1 MKGLLQLALNK
12 QGKLVTIYQV
22 PTGKECNCF
31 CPKCEEPLI
40 AKNKNKTAGQI
51 LEEGQKIAHFSHAS
65 ESECRGAEETVIH
78 MLAKIVLKKFKTLL
92 LPPLIVASRLVSS
105 KRIEIFD
112 KVEIEEPIKTESFTI
127 KPDAILFKKFNN
139 KEYKLL
145 VEFKKTHAVDI
156 EKAEKIKKLNISCI
170 EIDVNN
176 IELFKGKEINVEG
189 IKSLLEEDIYSK
201 KWIYNSK
208 SEELHS
214 KYLAKKNWEIQNA
227 KKEKEK
233 FRAHINNLEQ
243 QGYKFIKIYERE
255 RDYDGY
261 SLEERAYTE
270 TYIEEKIYCPKII
283 VNERKQKIDLI
294 QCRDCEYY
302 LKTIYKDDSN
312 NYVVCG
318 FENKLKS

>member
-1 MKGLLQLALNK
+1 MNGLLQLALNK
-12 QGKLVTIYQV
+12 KGELVSIYQV
-22 PTGKECNCF
+22 PTGKECDCF
-31 CPKCEEPLI
+31 CPKCGEPLI

-51 LEEGQKIAHFSHAS
+51 LKEGQKIAHFSHTPD
-65 ESECRGAEETVIH
+65 SECRGAEETAIH
-78 MLAKIVLKKFKTLL
+78 LLAKDVLKEFRTLL
-92 LPPLIVASRLVSS
+92 IPPLIVDSCLVSS

-112 KVEIEEPIKTESFTI
+112 KVEIEEPIKTRSFTI
-127 KPDAILFKKFNN
+127 KPDAILYKKFNN
-139 KEYKLL
+139 KEYKVL

-176 IELFKGKEINVEG
+176 IEVFKGKEINIEG

-201 KWIYNSK
+201 KWIYNSR

-214 KYLAKKNWEIQNA
+214 KYLAKKNWRIQYA

-233 FRAHINNLEQ
+233 YQAHLTSLEM
-243 QGYKFIKIYERE
+243 QGYKFIKIFERE
-255 RDYDGY
+255 KYNDDF
-261 SLEERAYTE
+261 SLEEKASNE

-283 VNERKQKIDLI
+283 INERKQKIDLI

-302 LKTIYKDDSN
+302 LKTVYKDDSY

-318 FENKLKS
+318 FKNKLKK